1 MINAQRNFFLILLL
15 FGFLISCDQTL
26 PTIEIMKEEVIK
38 WDEKESCLIS
48 YRFGSE
54 NTELDAEIKLRGGVS
69 SRYDKHSYRI
79 ELKEKYGLGS
89 LPPDDDW
96 ILNANY
102 IDKTFMRHKISYD
115 LFRQMDRRNV
125 ASKCAYVNVIENG
138 RDQGLYVLMEKV
150 NASMVGLDKKDSLAL
165 LFKDPPVFYQEKLQE
180 VQEPQNY
187 YQQKYPKIDQS
198 DQSDYLGEFRDL
210 LFNSSDTVF
219 AQTISKWVDLENITD
234 WHLLLLLNNNS
245 DGIMKN
251 FYLYKIDSKTPFR
264 VAIWDYD
271 HSFGRDGDNE
281 MNMMERELDCRRSV
295 LFRRLMEIPELRYN
309 ENLRRRWGEL
319 RKSGV
324 ISNENIEKLVQEN
337 DRLIRK
343 AVEANF
349 KIWPV
354 DSKWYFDDNNYPEER
369 NVILDFSKLRISQL
383 DERFQ
388 YLGNE

>member
-1 MINAQRNFFLILLL
+1 M
-15 FGFLISCDQTL
+15 SCDQPL
-26 PTIEIMKEEVIK
+26 PTIEITKDEAIK
-38 WDEKESCLIS
+38 WDEKESCLIRYHS
-48 YRFGSE
+48 GSE

-79 ELKEKYGLGS
+79 ELKEKYGLGG

-115 LFRQMDRRNV
+115 LFRQMNRRNV

-198 DQSDYLGEFRDL
+198 NQSDYLGEFRDL
-210 LFNSSDTVF
+210 LFNSSDIVF
-219 AQTISKWVDLENITD
+219 AQTIFKWVDLENITD
-234 WHLLLLLNNNS
+234 WHLLLLLTNNS

-251 FYLYKIDSKTPFR
+251 FYLYKIDSKTRFR

-324 ISNENIEKLVQEN
+324 ISNQNIEKLVQEN